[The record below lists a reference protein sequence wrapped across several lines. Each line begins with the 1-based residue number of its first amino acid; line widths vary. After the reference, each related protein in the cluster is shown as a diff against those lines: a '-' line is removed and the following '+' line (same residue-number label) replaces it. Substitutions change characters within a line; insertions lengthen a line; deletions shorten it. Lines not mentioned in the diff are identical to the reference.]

1 MKMEMCD
8 ASIAIS
14 FSASLGN
21 APPLPSRSALLTAWI
36 QPTSVPSSLLIGR
49 HITSRDLKWNLLSQ
63 YGSCPA
69 AFGSADGAFA

>member
-36 QPTSVPSSLLIGR
+36 QPTSVPSSFLIGR
-49 HITSRDLKWNLLSQ
+49 HITSLLRKLNFLSQ
-63 YGSCPA
+63 NWSCPA
-69 AFGSADGAFA
+69 KAAGGTEGG